1 MTDTADPSS
10 LSEDRLEILK
20 LVENQTITADEASR
34 LLEALDRSD
43 RTRHQSTEPFQF
55 AFDPPSLPQALGRR
69 GAKRSRIARRNIR
82 IRITDTAS
90 GEAKLNLVLPG
101 TLLSTGLTMVRRF
114 APNFMIEDDALQ
126 ESIDTGSDGVLLDI
140 VDGGQRVEIFIEE
153 R

>member
-34 LLEALDRSD
+34 LLEALERSD
-43 RTRHQSTEPFQF
+43 RTRHQATEPFQF
-55 AFDPPSLPQALGRR
+55 AFDPPQASGRR

-82 IRITDTAS
+82 IRISDTAS